1 MVPSDIAWKAA
12 HLVCAHGR
20 AITFRSIC
28 AETSCMHTRQQCVHE
43 LDIFARFSIIYVPL
57 QHIYVPFLS
66 LLMQEFW
73 SVERFIERILNG
85 WRQQVTSIMK
95 QNYFINASIVVD
107 INALWYIFNIKRIKS
122 NLSCSI
128 INFSSLSR
136 IKSLKDTKL
145 GKKFC
150 IFELE
155 ILIWRDEHRER
166 ERKRGEREVVQRW
179 RKMHMHRSKNGKRVF
194 SKWRYTASVCR
205 TFFHFVCKL
214 AVNKRGQFFF
224 SPFAG
229 DDEGT

>member
-166 ERKRGEREVVQRW
+166 EKERRERGRAKVKENAYASIEKWETCFFQVEI
-179 RKMHMHRSKNGKRVF
+179 HRLCVSDVLSFCMQTR
-194 SKWRYTASVCR
+194 R
-205 TFFHFVCKL
+205 
-214 AVNKRGQFFF
+214 
-224 SPFAG
+224 
-229 DDEGT
+229 